1 MHRIDTILFDLD
13 GSLLP
18 MDQDEFI
25 KRYMGALG
33 RTFAPSGYD
42 PKQLTSSVWKGTEA
56 MVRNDGTMSNRERFW
71 NVFSQVMGREMLSEE
86 PVFEQ
91 FYREQFGE
99 AKAATVFQPLAGE
112 TVRIFRE
119 KGYTVIL
126 ATNPLFPSVATR
138 RRMEW
143 AGLSPE
149 DFDLVTTYE
158 EETFCKPNLK
168 YYISIL
174 ERFGKMPEQCMM
186 VGNDVDE
193 DMCVTSLG
201 IKGYLLTDCLL
212 NRHGRPLEGYLS
224 GSFEEF
230 RRFAE
235 KMPSLS

>member
-18 MDQDEFI
+18 MDQEEFV
-25 KRYMGALG
+25 KCYMGALG

-42 PKQLTSSVWKGTEA
+42 PKHLTSSVWKGTEA
-56 MVRNDGTMSNRERFW
+56 MVQNDGTMSNRERFW

-99 AKAATVFQPLAGE
+99 AKAATAFQPLASE
-112 TVRIFRE
+112 TVKIFRE

-126 ATNPLFPSVATR
+126 ATNPLFPSVATH

-143 AGLSPE
+143 AGLSPG

-168 YYISIL
+168 YYTSIL

-212 NRHGRPLEGYLS
+212 NRHGRSLEGYLS

-235 KMPSLS
+235 RMPNLT